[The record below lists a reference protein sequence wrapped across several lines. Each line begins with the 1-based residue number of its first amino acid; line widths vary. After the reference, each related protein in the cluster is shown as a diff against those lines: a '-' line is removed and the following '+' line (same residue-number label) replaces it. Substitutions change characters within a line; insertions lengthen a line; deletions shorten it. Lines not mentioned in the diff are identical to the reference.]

1 MAQGGS
7 ALGAFVHR
15 CLPNQH
21 KVKVLCSCFQ
31 LESCTWMMPTTGWKQ
46 INKINKNLAHNT
58 VYHCQDYTE
67 MTSCICF
74 SLLGFTPPT
83 SEIKQRQKKKNN
95 RTVLVLHTRT
105 VQDIL
110 VQRRLRLPSH
120 ALSPQLHP
128 PSFQLM
134 LSETEKKKTNKIAA
148 KTSSL

>member
-7 ALGAFVHR
+7 PLGAFVHR